1 MRFAA
6 RHKAPP
12 ASRLMAGIGGAVP
25 GREGVKW
32 GPIGPVL
39 GSARATGRATKDT
52 LMHKL
57 MLSALV
63 SVTLGLGTGFAGS
76 AKAATQDEINATL
89 GADQSIWSGLFT
101 LAVADQIRTHCD
113 SIEARTFTVTRFV
126 YGLYSQAR
134 EYGYSRDEIR
144 AFQRADSTEARL
156 RAEVGA
162 YFAQNGVREGA
173 PETYCALG
181 QSEIAA
187 GSAAGEL
194 LRAR

>member
-1 MRFAA
+1 MVSFV
-6 RHKAPP
+6 KPTL
-12 ASRLMAGIGGAVP
+12 ASL
-25 GREGVKW
+25 
-32 GPIGPVL
+32 
-39 GSARATGRATKDT
+39 
-52 LMHKL
+52 
-57 MLSALV
+57 ALV
-63 SVTLGLGTGFAGS
+63 AGLGLQAP
-76 AKAATQDEINATL
+76 AQAATQDEINATL
-89 GADQSIWSGLFT
+89 GADPAIWSGLFT
-101 LAVADQIRTHCD
+101 LAVADQIRTYCE
-113 SIEARTFTVTRFV
+113 SIEARTFTATRFV

-181 QSEIAA
+181 QAEIAA